1 MRQFG
6 IRQHI
11 PLQPS
16 QPGDLHQL
24 TLRGK
29 QNINWENRLQD
40 IINKWNNKNKKI
52 QYSEQQNVPLGIQS
66 EYMMWYLRITRHW
79 MTEYG
84 ASQGHV
90 ADGIERINY
99 LCSPEGRRDDVPI
112 ETYLAEMKLETDH
125 MLVSMNQANRCYL
138 SIQEAPAA
146 SHDPDITNVD
156 GVLPNTSRER
166 GGLGHRRRH
175 EPAIE
180 RQQQSP
186 IDWKPGMYYAPQ
198 PYPYLRIPGTVR
210 NLLLSKTAREWP
222 RYMSMPQIQGYNT
235 ASPYDPV
242 TSTPSAPTRW
252 DRETVSPSIDFYE
265 LAGTSAPQIDLNT
278 QLFDESNDHN
288 DNQDARR
295 NPHRGARDHHWR
307 CGT

>member
-1 MRQFG
+1 MG
-6 IRQHI
+6 
-11 PLQPS
+11 
-16 QPGDLHQL
+16 
-24 TLRGK
+24 
-29 QNINWENRLQD
+29 
-40 IINKWNNKNKKI
+40 
-52 QYSEQQNVPLGIQS
+52 LG
-66 EYMMWYLRITRHW
+66 
-79 MTEYG
+79 
-84 ASQGHV
+84 

-125 MLVSMNQANRCYL
+125 MMVSMNQANRCYL

-166 GGLGHRRRH
+166 GGLGRRRRH

-186 IDWKPGMYYAPQ
+186 MDRQPGMYYAPQ
-198 PYPYLRIPGTVR
+198 PYPYYASQHRTKLTF
-210 NLLLSKTAREWP
+210 
-222 RYMSMPQIQGYNT
+222 IQDCQRGYNT
-235 ASPYDPV
+235 PSPYDPV
-242 TSTPSAPTRW
+242 TSTPSAPARW
-252 DRETVSPSIDFYE
+252 DRETVSPSVDFYE
-265 LAGTSAPQIDLNT
+265 LAETSAPQIDLNT

-295 NPHRGARDHHWR
+295 NPHRGARDRHWR